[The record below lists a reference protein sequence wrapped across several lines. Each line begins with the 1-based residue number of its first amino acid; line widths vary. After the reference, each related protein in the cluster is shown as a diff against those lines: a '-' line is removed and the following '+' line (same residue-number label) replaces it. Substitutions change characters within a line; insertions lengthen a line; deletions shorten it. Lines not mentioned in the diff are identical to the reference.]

1 MDKVTVY
8 KVKLYDVVNDE
19 IIISARMATRR
30 GAEIMKGTII
40 ENTGIE
46 IEASRLEPGQEWTPR
61 GFRPDALRGFQTLV
75 RA

>member
-8 KVKLYDVVNDE
+8 KVKLYDATNDE
-19 IIISARMATRR
+19 MITSARMATRR

-40 ENTGIE
+40 QDTGVE
-46 IEASRLEPGQEWTPR
+46 MEASKLEPGQEWTPR
-61 GFRPDALRGFQTLV
+61 GFRPDALQGFQTRV